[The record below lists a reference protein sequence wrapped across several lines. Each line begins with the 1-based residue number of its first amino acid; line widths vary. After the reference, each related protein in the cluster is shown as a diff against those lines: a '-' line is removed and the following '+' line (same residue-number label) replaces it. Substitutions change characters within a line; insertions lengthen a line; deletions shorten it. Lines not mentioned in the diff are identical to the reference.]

1 MEEKRM
7 AASAIA
13 KTIGFRLRARRE
25 ELGYSQEKV
34 SELADMHPTY
44 IGQLERGEKNA
55 TIETVERI
63 CVALNYPME
72 HLFEHIVY
80 LDSESTTANKCF
92 ALIERQPK
100 SDQEHLYQILRRLV
114 AYKRQR

>member
-1 MEEKRM
+1 M

-63 CVALNYPME
+63 CIALNYPME
-72 HLFEHIVY
+72 RLFEHIVY
-80 LDSESTTANKCF
+80 FDEESSTANKCF
-92 ALIERQPK
+92 ALIERQPQQ
-100 SDQEHLYQILRRLV
+100 DQEHLYQLLRKIIE
-114 AYKRQR
+114 YKRQR

>member
-1 MEEKRM
+1 M

-13 KTIGFRLRARRE
+13 KTIGLRLRARRE

-63 CVALNYPME
+63 CVALDYPMDR
-72 HLFEHIVY
+72 LFEHIVY
-80 LDSESTTANKCF
+80 FDRESSTANKCF
-92 ALIERQPK
+92 ALIEMQPQK
-100 SDQEHLYQILRRLV
+100 DQEYLYQLLRKIIE
-114 AYKRQR
+114 YKRQR